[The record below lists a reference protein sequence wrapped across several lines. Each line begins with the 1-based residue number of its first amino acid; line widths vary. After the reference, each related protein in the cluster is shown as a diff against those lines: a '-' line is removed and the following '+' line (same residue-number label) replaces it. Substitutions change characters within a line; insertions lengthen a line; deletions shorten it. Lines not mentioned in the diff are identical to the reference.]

1 MNDHSDTT
9 AGGADDV
16 PERAQVIEETLKLPP
31 ETAAAAA
38 ENESATGMRKPGP
51 NAVDE
56 ARAAEARATE
66 SREDDVSQR

>member
-1 MNDHSDTT
+1 MNDRSDTT
-9 AGGADDV
+9 AAGAKDV
-16 PERAQVIEETLKLPP
+16 PERAQVIKETLKLSP

-38 ENESATGMRKPGP
+38 ENETATGMRKPGS

-66 SREDDVSQR
+66 PREDDASHR